1 LDWQPKSSLKLLS
14 AVPRVIV
21 NLMAMALFYPALVDQ
36 FGDEF
41 VLANPRSGETRRRR
55 KREIGEVLRRALA
68 P

>member
-1 LDWQPKSSLKLLS
+1 MPQ
-14 AVPRVIV
+14 VIV

-41 VLANPRSGETRRRR
+41 VLANPRSGETRRR